1 MTLIVKYLSMV
12 VVSNVT
18 KDTLSSIIHV
28 QLGMLFVEQ
37 QMHKE
42 DVLVVTMDTL
52 LFKETV
58 QLQ

>member
-28 QLGMLFVEQ
+28 QLEMPFVEQ